1 MGLAAMP
8 PRVSL
13 SVDARGLS
21 CPYPVRKAE
30 EAIQKVKVG
39 EVIEIIVTDPT
50 AKIDIPAWAGKNGHK
65 VIEVVDR
72 WLEIYF
78 YVERGSL
85 SEPKV

>member
-1 MGLAAMP
+1 MGLAFMP
-8 PRVSL
+8 PKVSL

-30 EAIQKVKVG
+30 EAIQKVKLG
-39 EVIEIIVTDPT
+39 EVVEIITTDPSSR
-50 AKIDIPAWAGKNGHK
+50 IDIPAWAEKNGHK

-78 YVERGSL
+78 YVEKGSL
-85 SEPKV
+85 GEPKV